1 MSASPKVQT
10 KFDKDLTG
18 AGIFLESPSK
28 QSSSNDKT
36 NKVSEDSV
44 NGKNEEHKNAET
56 SVTTKNEEE
65 EDEMLKAEEEAAR
78 VLAELS
84 YKSQFHEVEKNIP
97 HGLTFD
103 DVLMIPQCSRV
114 NSRHDI
120 SMETRFSKNVLLRIP
135 FVSSPME
142 TVTEYDIAVA
152 MARMGGLG
160 IIHRFMT
167 IEEQAKMV
175 EKLNF
180 FLIML
185 M

>member
-1 MSASPKVQT
+1 MSASPKLQT

-18 AGIFLESPSK
+18 AGGIFLESPSK
-28 QSSSNDKT
+28 RSSSSEKS
-36 NKVSEDSV
+36 NKGSDDPV
-44 NGKNEEHKNAET
+44 NGKGEEHKNAET
-56 SVTTKNEEE
+56 KATKNEEE
-65 EDEMLKAEEEAAR
+65 DEMIKAEEEASR

-84 YKSQFHEVEKNIP
+84 YKCQFHEVEKNIP

-103 DVLMIPQCSRV
+103 DVLMIPQYSRV

-120 SMETRFSKNVLLRIP
+120 SMDTRFSKNVPLRIP
-135 FVSSPME
+135 LVSSPMD
-142 TVTEYDIAVA
+142 TVTEYDMAVA

-175 EKLNF
+175 EKVRR
-180 FLIML
+180 
-185 M
+185 